1 MNGDPSTES
10 HLRIPVLPVELL
22 PLDEN
27 AIAQVD
33 GDGVLASL
41 GMDAGRAKFVVVK
54 NPMNYR
60 IGYAGRSKG
69 EIVLDTPGPTTAIL
83 SNIEY
88 QKLQRPYF
96 PADRNTGPEATGVQ
110 PVIYRHATVSGA

>member
-41 GMDAGRAKFVVVK
+41 GMDAQQSTAFWFQMEIEEVGSDITTGQWGK
-54 NPMNYR
+54 R
-60 IGYAGRSKG
+60 IHR
-69 EIVLDTPGPTTAIL
+69 VRD
-83 SNIEY
+83 
-88 QKLQRPYF
+88 
-96 PADRNTGPEATGVQ
+96 
-110 PVIYRHATVSGA
+110 